1 MSRATL
7 LVLLALGA
15 CPPAPAN
22 AQSTATTVVQVAI
35 DRMGGLSLLDRVERA
50 RLELV
55 TLWHRQTFEDR
66 PFGDVVGSYE
76 RVTDERDY
84 TIPAWRNTRRFLGG
98 GAPSGFEVIDLV
110 RDSVASRFAPTGPSA
125 PAAWAPLNIAYVT
138 ERRELFT
145 FSPERLLPLALRAGD
160 LASLPDTMIA
170 GQRQARV
177 RATVEGFPATLS
189 FDRGTGLLTRAHF
202 RASQPDDFGLAPY
215 GVMDVDLWYG
225 LWRMMPAP
233 SAPGLRYPTQIDI
246 ARLGV
251 PYKRLTVLSARFDV
265 AAMPD
270 SFAVG
275 DEVRTRYHATATRP
289 MWEVPLDSGRIVNG
303 RFAVLGTPGF
313 APQAVKV
320 GSAWMLLEGSAVPE
334 RAGAED
340 AWLRSK
346 DGAGF
351 GAVVVTAGAA
361 PRGGLAWFARKRLP
375 ASYGPGA
382 AKGAAAV
389 LRNWEVTTPPGAV
402 ARARWIRMGG
412 DSVLVEPFDAPGAPG
427 GLIAY
432 VPSLRWVYHALAVDP
447 FVKELVMERVRQRGW
462 AVDRLGHARALD
474 TPLAPAAGAAR

>member
-76 RVTDERDY
+76 RVTDQRDY

-215 GVMDVDLWYG
+215 GVM
-225 LWRMMPAP
+225 
-233 SAPGLRYPTQIDI
+233 
-246 ARLGV
+246 
-251 PYKRLTVLSARFDV
+251 
-265 AAMPD
+265 
-270 SFAVG
+270 
-275 DEVRTRYHATATRP
+275 
-289 MWEVPLDSGRIVNG
+289 
-303 RFAVLGTPGF
+303 
-313 APQAVKV
+313 
-320 GSAWMLLEGSAVPE
+320 
-334 RAGAED
+334 
-340 AWLRSK
+340 
-346 DGAGF
+346 
-351 GAVVVTAGAA
+351 
-361 PRGGLAWFARKRLP
+361 
-375 ASYGPGA
+375 
-382 AKGAAAV
+382 
-389 LRNWEVTTPPGAV
+389 
-402 ARARWIRMGG
+402 
-412 DSVLVEPFDAPGAPG
+412 
-427 GLIAY
+427 
-432 VPSLRWVYHALAVDP
+432 
-447 FVKELVMERVRQRGW
+447 
-462 AVDRLGHARALD
+462 
-474 TPLAPAAGAAR
+474 